1 VSDRIRILIADDH
14 PLVRDGIRAVLDTQ
28 PDLVVIGEAATGAEA
43 VELAAEL
50 QPDVTLMD
58 LQMPHLDGP
67 SAIERIRSRDPR
79 ANVLVL
85 TTYDTDADITRAIDA
100 GATGYLLKDTEREQL
115 FDAIRSAARGETT
128 LSPSVAGRLL
138 ARVRTPRSDALS
150 GREIEVL
157 TAAAG
162 GLTNKDIARRL
173 HLSESTVKTHL
184 LHVFTKLG
192 VDDRTAAVTAGIE
205 RGIIR
210 LER

>member
-1 VSDRIRILIADDH
+1 
-14 PLVRDGIRAVLDTQ
+14 
-28 PDLVVIGEAATGAEA
+28 
-43 VELAAEL
+43 
-50 QPDVTLMD
+50 
-58 LQMPHLDGP
+58 MPHLDGP

>member
-50 QPDVTLMD
+50 RPDVTLMD